1 MSFFFL
7 VFNNMFLAASYWA
20 KHKRMLSAASHVKN
34 KLDKDYANVVLKFAY
49 IPKEQE
55 NLGMMAPVFFCPLLL
70 HPL

>member
-1 MSFFFL
+1 
-7 VFNNMFLAASYWA
+7 
-20 KHKRMLSAASHVKN
+20 MLSAASHVKN